1 MDFGEGIIEKTFLKG
16 KEYFLNKEKAIE
28 GEYYLEDKD
37 GNPFPEKE
45 SFWKN

>member
-1 MDFGEGIIEKTFLKG
+1 MDFGEGVIEKTFLKG
-16 KEYFLNKEKAIE
+16 KEYFLNKEKTIK
-28 GEYYLEDKD
+28 GEYVLEDKD